1 MPDQYLKL
9 NDTFRKFFHPSLGDL
24 ELAGRVADLGASEIR
39 AVVAQLVATEQFDS
53 DEHDAGT
60 IRHGG
65 ENIRW
70 KIEHF
75 VDRSRDCYAD
85 PSMRGF
91 RVLTIFHAYD
101 A

>member
-1 MPDQYLKL
+1 MPTQYRKL
-9 NDTFRKFFHPSLGDL
+9 NDTFRKSLDPSLGDL
-24 ELAGRVADLGASEIR
+24 QLAGSLADLGASEIR
-39 AVVAQLVATEQFDS
+39 AVVVQLTATEQFDS
-53 DEHDAGT
+53 DQHDSGT

-65 ENIRW
+65 DSIRW

-75 VDRSRDCYAD
+75 VDRSSDCYAD

-91 RVLTIFHAYD
+91 RVLSIFYAHD